1 MKRLAL
7 ALALV
12 LAAAALLGTGCGDNH
27 TCSRS
32 VTLDWTSGFTT
43 ADGAVASCSTAPAIQ
58 RIDVFVNDGFAGSL
72 DCSAG
77 RGTVAVPGGSNDLV
91 TVEAIDAADAII
103 YRDEFRLDSSTCG
116 NQTVPTQPAEGWVD
130 VAYAFSPVNAC
141 FSPGPSFI
149 WVKVRDDIA
158 GRLAADSALAP
169 TQFTCGDPVSFR
181 LASGSYTLLETR
193 EMISIGAGTFGTVA
207 KDCVD
212 RALTVSAAATTPV
225 SVVLTDSTT
234 SCP

>member
-7 ALALV
+7 A

-27 TCSRS
+27 RS
-32 VTLDWTSGFTT
+32 VTVDWSSSFVT
-43 ADGAVASCSTAPAIQ
+43 ADGATVGCSSASADVQ
-58 RIDVFVNDGFAGSL
+58 LVDVFVNDGFAGTF
-72 DCSAG
+72 DCAAG
-77 RGTVAVPGGSNDLV
+77 RGTVRMACGSNLV
-91 TVEAIDAADAII
+91 TVEAVDATRAIV
-103 YRDEFRLDSSTCG
+103 YRDEFSTDSTCSSEVI
-116 NQTVPTQPAEGWVD
+116 QAQPCEGRVS
-130 VAYAFSPVNAC
+130 VAYAFSPVDAC

-149 WVKVRDDIA
+149 WVNVWDDIA
-158 GRLAADSALAP
+158 GVSAADSAAAP

-193 EMISIGAGTFGTVA
+193 EMISIGSGSYATVA

-225 SVVLTDSTT
+225 SAVLTDSTT
-234 SCP
+234 ACP